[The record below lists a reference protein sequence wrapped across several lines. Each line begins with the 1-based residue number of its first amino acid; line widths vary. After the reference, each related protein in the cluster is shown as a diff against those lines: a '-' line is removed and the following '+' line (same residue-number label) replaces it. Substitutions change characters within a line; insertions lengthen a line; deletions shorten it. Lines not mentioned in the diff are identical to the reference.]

1 MTQEVIDN
9 LTMERDQML
18 DDLLATGEENRE
30 ELLEKIIEIDEVI
43 ESLKSQGDYLEK

>member
-9 LTMERDQML
+9 LTAERDQLL

-30 ELLEKIIEIDEVI
+30 ELLGKIIEIDEVI
-43 ESLKSQGDYLEK
+43 ESLKGQVDYSEN